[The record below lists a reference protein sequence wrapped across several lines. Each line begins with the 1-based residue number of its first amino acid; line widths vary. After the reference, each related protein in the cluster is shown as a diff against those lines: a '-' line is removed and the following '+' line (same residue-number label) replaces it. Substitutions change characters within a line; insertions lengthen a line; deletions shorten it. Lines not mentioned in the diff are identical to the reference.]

1 MSLAI
6 VEAHNFLVW
15 FPIGELSKSK
25 IEALENNIQIVLI

>member
-15 FPIGELSKSK
+15 FPIGELSKAK
-25 IEALENNIQIVLI
+25 LKPLKTIFK